1 MDSKDKF
8 VCKPHPHNQC
18 VVNYNNGSVKV
29 QVDLCKIDVEIVEPY
44 QHHCDPAQCTLT
56 VQGAE
61 RGEIGGGLLSSP
73 ALVRLSLCVALASLY
88 PY

>member
-44 QHHCDPAQCTLT
+44 QQHCDR

>member
-44 QHHCDPAQCTLT
+44 QLHCAATVHT

-61 RGEIGGGLLSSP
+61 RGERGGGLLSSP

>member
-1 MDSKDKF
+1 M
-8 VCKPHPHNQC
+8 
-18 VVNYNNGSVKV
+18 KV

-44 QHHCDPAQCTLT
+44 QLHCDRAHCT
-56 VQGAE
+56 VEGAE